1 MIHFLLT
8 RTSKCSTIVMTP
20 KNEALNLVMSK
31 VAPKHL
37 VFSRSHSLKDRVALV
52 VALDSIGY
60 FKTITT
66 LLQYILHQNSF
77 KLKPV
82 ESLWAKEQDHFC
94 QYMKKCKASIQYKY
108 QRAAERKRI

>member
-1 MIHFLLT
+1 
-8 RTSKCSTIVMTP
+8 MTP

-37 VFSRSHSLKDRVALV
+37 VFSWSHSLKDHVALV
-52 VALDSIGY
+52 VALDLIGY

-77 KLKPV
+77 ELMPV
-82 ESLWAKEQDHFC
+82 ESLFKGAGSFL
-94 QYMKKCKASIQYKY
+94 SIHEKTQG
-108 QRAAERKRI
+108 INSM